1 MFFFLPRRPAHFFI
15 SLGRNCEP
23 AIRFKDYYGA
33 VDSTLF
39 TYAGFYDPMTLPD
52 VLKNMNML
60 LSDKLVPIDGVHMF
74 KSEKTRMAF
83 HARHSF
89 DSLKTNEDLAAEE
102 AECRSRIAHL
112 IEKTYRIFKDARKKL
127 FVLTVWEPTEEAYA
141 MVLQT
146 ADILRTLTI
155 NYDFVVVT
163 LKTKN
168 QKWQKNEK
176 YPELHFRFVRHFSP
190 FDKVVN
196 PAFTDRKGWQ
206 RIWKEFPVQ

>member
-1 MFFFLPRRPAHFFI
+1 MFFFWPRKPSHFFI

-39 TYAGFYDPMTLPD
+39 TYAGFYNPMTLPD
-52 VLKNMNML
+52 ILKNMDAL
-60 LSDKLVPIDGVHMF
+60 LSDEFIPIEDIHMF
-74 KSEKTRMAF
+74 KCEKARLAF
-83 HARHSF
+83 HSRHSF
-89 DSLKTNEDLAAEE
+89 DTLKTNEDRATEE

-112 IEKTYRIFKDARKKL
+112 IEKTNRIFKDSRKKL
-127 FVLTVWEPTEEAYA
+127 FVLTVWEPTEEAFA

-146 ADILRTLTI
+146 ADILRTLTA

-168 QKWQKNEK
+168 RKWRKNKK
-176 YPELHFRFVRHFSP
+176 YPEVHFRFIKHFSP
-190 FDKVVN
+190 FDRVVN
-196 PAFTDRKGWQ
+196 PAFTDQKGWQ
-206 RIWKEFPVQ
+206 RIWKEFPVK

>member
-1 MFFFLPRRPAHFFI
+1 MFFFWPRKPSHFSI

-39 TYAGFYDPMTLPD
+39 TYAGFYNPMTLPD
-52 VLKNMNML
+52 ILKNMDAL
-60 LSDKLVPIDGVHMF
+60 LSDKFIPIEDIHMF
-74 KSEKTRMAF
+74 KCEKARLAF
-83 HARHSF
+83 HSRHSF
-89 DSLKTNEDLAAEE
+89 DTLKTNEDRATEE

-112 IEKTYRIFKDARKKL
+112 IEKTNRIFKDSRKKL
-127 FVLTVWEPTEEAYA
+127 FVLTVWEPTEEAFA

-146 ADILRTLTI
+146 ADILRTLTA

-168 QKWQKNEK
+168 RKWRKNKK
-176 YPELHFRFVRHFSP
+176 YPEVHFRFVKHFSP
-190 FDKVVN
+190 FDRVVN
-196 PAFTDRKGWQ
+196 PAFTGQKGWQ
-206 RIWKEFPVQ
+206 RIWKEFPVK

>member
-1 MFFFLPRRPAHFFI
+1 MFFFWPRKPSHFSI

-39 TYAGFYDPMTLPD
+39 TYAGFYNPMTLPD
-52 VLKNMNML
+52 ILKNMDAL
-60 LSDKLVPIDGVHMF
+60 LSDKFIPIEDIHMF
-74 KSEKTRMAF
+74 KCEKARLAF
-83 HARHSF
+83 HSRHSF
-89 DSLKTNEDLAAEE
+89 DTLKTNEDRATEE

-112 IEKTYRIFKDARKKL
+112 IEKTNRIFKDSRKKL
-127 FVLTVWEPTEEAYA
+127 FVLTVWEPTEEAFA

-146 ADILRTLTI
+146 ADILRTLTA

-168 QKWQKNEK
+168 RKWRKNKK
-176 YPELHFRFVRHFSP
+176 YPEVHFRFVKHFSP
-190 FDKVVN
+190 FDRVVN
-196 PAFTDRKGWQ
+196 PAFTDQKGWQ
-206 RIWKEFPVQ
+206 RIWKEFPVK

>member
-1 MFFFLPRRPAHFFI
+1 MFFFWPRKPSHFFI

-39 TYAGFYDPMTLPD
+39 TYAGFYNPMTLPD
-52 VLKNMNML
+52 ILKNMDAL
-60 LSDKLVPIDGVHMF
+60 LSDKFIPIEDIHMF
-74 KSEKTRMAF
+74 KCEKARLAF
-83 HARHSF
+83 HSRHSF
-89 DSLKTNEDLAAEE
+89 DTLKTNEDRATEE

-112 IEKTYRIFKDARKKL
+112 IEKTNRIFKDSRKKL

-141 MVLQT
+141 MVFQT
-146 ADILRTLTI
+146 ADILRTLTA

-168 QKWQKNEK
+168 RKWRKSKK
-176 YPELHFRFVRHFSP
+176 YPEVHFRFVKHFSP
-190 FDKVVN
+190 FDRVVN
-196 PAFTDRKGWQ
+196 PAFTDQKGWQ
-206 RIWKEFPVQ
+206 RIWKEFPVK